1 LSFVLAGQ
9 FAAGLAL
16 LVAGASWL
24 VRGGA
29 GIAAAFGVSPLLIGL
44 TIVAYGTSA
53 PEMAV
58 SVQAAVNGSAAV
70 SLGNV
75 VGSNIFNV
83 LFILGA
89 SALIVPLAVAH
100 ELLRRDVWVMI
111 AASAA
116 TPALAWDGAIGRVEG
131 AALVL
136 GVVLYTL
143 WLIREARRDPH
154 PEQGVQAK
162 RLGIPA
168 CSALILGGLAA
179 LVLGANWLVGAATE
193 AARLFGVS
201 ELVIGL
207 TVVAAGTSL
216 PEVATSV
223 TAALRGERDIAVGNV
238 VGSNIFNI
246 LAVLGVAAI
255 SSPAGVAVDPAA
267 MRFDIPVMIAA
278 AVACLPIF
286 FTGGRI
292 DRWEGALFLAAYAA
306 YAGWLY
312 LDTSNHEGRH
322 AFRDAML
329 WFALPLT
336 ALTLGVSLFQSLR
349 RPNHGPV

>member
-1 LSFVLAGQ
+1 V
-9 FAAGLAL
+9 GLAL

-29 GIAAAFGVSPLLIGL
+29 GIAAVFGVSPLLIGL

-58 SVQAAVNGSAAV
+58 SVQAALNGSADVA
-70 SLGNV
+70 LGNV

-83 LFILGA
+83 LFILGV
-89 SALIVPLAVAH
+89 SALIVPLGVAH
-100 ELLRRDVWVMI
+100 DLLRRDIWVMI

-116 TPALAWDGAIGRVEG
+116 TPMLARDGAVDRIEG
-131 AALVL
+131 AGLFL
-136 GVVLYTL
+136 GVVLYTF

-154 PEQGVQAK
+154 PDDGAQTK

-179 LVLGANWLVGAATE
+179 LVLGANWLVDAATE
-193 AARLFGVS
+193 TARLLGVS

-216 PEVATSV
+216 PEVATSII
-223 TAALRGERDIAVGNV
+223 AALRGERDIAVGNV

-246 LAVLGVAAI
+246 LAVLGVASM
-255 SSPAGVAVDPAA
+255 SSIGGVAVDPAA

-306 YAGWLY
+306 YAAWLY
-312 LDTSNHEGRH
+312 LDTSNHDGRD

-336 ALTLGVSLFQSLR
+336 ALTLGVSLFQALR
-349 RPNHGPV
+349 RPNQRPA